1 MTSSAI
7 LSRSATYEPAGG
19 FGPAV
24 PLPPGAVRLV
34 GGAPATEALPTAE
47 LAAAFSTAL
56 TGATALQY
64 SVAPGIEPLREWIA
78 DHEGTTSDRVL
89 VTNGALHG
97 LSLLCAAL
105 LDPGDVVAVENP
117 TFPVAL
123 RVLAQYGARVVG
135 VPSSAAG
142 LDLDALERRLR
153 DGLRI
158 KLLYLIPDFQNPT
171 GATLA
176 AADRARTVALAER
189 YGFVVVSDN
198 PYRSLRFAGAALP
211 DLPPASDAVVRVNT
225 FSKTLGPGLRSGW
238 VVAPEWLL
246 PVLTRLRANVDQH
259 SSLLTQTA
267 LAGVLTEP
275 GFFDDV
281 LATGRELY
289 RERSGALTA
298 ALRSRL
304 GERVAFDEPE
314 GGIFLWLRATQPG
327 LDLVALRERARALG
341 VEFALGR
348 YFDPEGNGG
357 HTDRIRLGFSNATGA
372 DIELGVERIAAAWT
386 S

>member
-1 MTSSAI
+1 M
-7 LSRSATYEPAGG
+7 
-19 FGPAV
+19 

-34 GGAPATEALPTAE
+34 GGAPAAEALPTKE
-47 LAAAFSTAL
+47 LADAFTTAL

-64 SVAPGIEPLREWIA
+64 SVATGIEPLRAWIA
-78 DHEGTTSDRVL
+78 DHEGTTPDRVL

-97 LSLLCAAL
+97 LSLLFAAL

-123 RVLAQYGARVVG
+123 RVLAQYGAQVVG

-142 LDLDALERRLR
+142 LDLDALEQRLR

-176 AADRARTVALAER
+176 AADRARAVALAER

-211 DLPPASDAVVRVNT
+211 DLPLASDAVVRVNT

-238 VVAPEWLL
+238 IVAPEWVL

-267 LAGVLTEP
+267 LAGVLAEP
-275 GFFDDV
+275 GFFDGV
-281 LATGRELY
+281 LANGRELY

-304 GERVAFDEPE
+304 GERAAFDEPE
-314 GGIFLWLRATQPG
+314 GGIFLWVRATEPG

-348 YFDPEGNGG
+348 YFDPEGAGG
-357 HTDRIRLGFSNATGA
+357 HTDRIRLGFSNATSA
-372 DIELGVERIAAAWT
+372 DIELGVERIAAAWAG
-386 S
+386 